1 MGYKSL
7 QPGTKFNA
15 KLKVI
20 ELHRLSKT
28 TSLEI
33 NRRKREVA

>member
-1 MGYKSL
+1 MGYTSL

-15 KLKVI
+15 NLKVI

-28 TSLEI
+28 TFLKI
-33 NRRKREVA
+33 NRPKREVA